1 MNLAA
6 VVPVK
11 SYARAKTRLAVPA
24 AARAR
29 LCRVMLGEVLGALLA
44 APAVSDVYVV
54 SADAVALG
62 DAARLGAVPVR
73 DAAEEGVNAAVA
85 AADALIGREGRHDA
99 TVVVPQD
106 VPFIGPRDVG
116 YLLRFCGPPSCG
128 LVVPSRRFDGTNA
141 LLRMP
146 PRVMG
151 THYDEDSYVLHIEEA
166 RRSAARARLVYARR
180 FAMDIDDMA
189 DLEYCLASGLKP
201 GLCDAMRGAVR
212 AGGSGGSGGSR

>member
-11 SYARAKTRLAVPA
+11 SYSRAKTRLAAPP

-54 SADAVALG
+54 SADAEALEE
-62 DAARLGAVPVR
+62 AARLGAAPVR
-73 DAAEEGVNAAVA
+73 DASESGVNAAVA
-85 AADALIGREGRHDA
+85 AADAVIARAGRHDA
-99 TVVVPQD
+99 SVVVPQD
-106 VPFIGPRDVG
+106 VPFVEPRDIG
-116 YLLRFCGPPSCG
+116 FLARLCAPPSCG
-128 LVVPSRRFDGTNA
+128 IVAPSRRFDGTNA

-151 THYDEDSYVLHIEEA
+151 THYDEDSYSLHVAAA
-166 RRSAARARLVYARR
+166 RRSAASARLVYARR
-180 FAMDIDDMA
+180 IAMDIDDMA
-189 DLEYCLASGLKP
+189 DLEYCLASGLRP
-201 GLCDAMRGAVR
+201 ELCDALRGAVR
-212 AGGSGGSGGSR
+212 GGGG

>member
-11 SYARAKTRLAVPA
+11 SYARAKTRLAVPP

-54 SADAVALG
+54 SADAEALG
-62 DAARLGAVPVR
+62 DAARLGAAPVR
-73 DAAEEGVNAAVA
+73 DAAEAGVNAAVA
-85 AADALIGREGRHDA
+85 AADAVIGRAGRHDA

-106 VPFIGPRDVG
+106 VPFIEPRDVG
-116 YLLRFCGPPSCG
+116 FLARLCEPPSCG
-128 LVVPSRRFDGTNA
+128 VVVPSRRFDGTNA

-151 THYDEDSYVLHIEEA
+151 THYDEDSYALHMEEA
-166 RRSAARARLVYARR
+166 RRSAGRARLVYARR
-180 FAMDIDDMA
+180 LAMDIDDMA
-189 DLEYCLASGLKP
+189 DLEYCLASGQKP
-201 GLCDAMRGAVR
+201 GLCEAIRGAVR
-212 AGGSGGSGGSR
+212 GGGGGGG